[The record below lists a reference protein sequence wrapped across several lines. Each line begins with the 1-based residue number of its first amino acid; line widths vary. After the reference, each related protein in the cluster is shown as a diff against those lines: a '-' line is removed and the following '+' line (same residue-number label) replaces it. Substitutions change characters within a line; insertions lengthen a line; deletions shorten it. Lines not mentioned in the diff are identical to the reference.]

1 MSALTIAVL
10 VKYVPDVQLE
20 RSFRTDQPVLDR
32 SNSIL
37 SELDEYAVE
46 QAVQIAEANPG
57 STVTAL
63 TMGPPEAESALKRA
77 LQMGADRAILLSDD
91 ALAGSDA
98 YASALALT
106 EALRRIDGVNL
117 VVTGMS
123 STDGETALVPAQIAA
138 RLNFAPAL
146 FAAQLKYD
154 GDALTYQRERDN
166 DSLTLSVPLPAVLSV
181 TDQAN
186 EPRYPNFKAIMA
198 ARKKPL
204 ETWSLAE
211 VGLDASQVGAAG
223 SKTEVVSVAAR
234 GERGAGQIVTDD
246 GTAAAQLAEFLAAKK
261 LI

>member
-20 RSFRTDQPVLDR
+20 RSFRADRPVLER

-37 SELDEYAVE
+37 SELDEYAIE
-46 QAVQIAEANPG
+46 QAVQMAEANPG
-57 STVTAL
+57 STVTAIS
-63 TMGPPEAESALKRA
+63 MGPPEAESALKKA
-77 LQMGADRAILLSDD
+77 LQMGADRAILLSDE

-106 EALRRIDGVNL
+106 AVIGRIDGVNL

-146 FAAQLKYD
+146 FAAKVNYD

-166 DSLTLSVPLPAVLSV
+166 DSLTVAVPLPALVSV

-204 ETWSLAE
+204 ETWGLAE

-234 GERGAGQIVTDD
+234 GEREPGQIVTDD
-246 GTAAAQLAEFLAAKK
+246 GTAAGQLAEFLAAKK